1 MQCLPNSLLKSTP
14 QWHENVCHD
23 HSTIFTA
30 VKSLQGLRQRLQ
42 DAQDSHLVETQLMY
56 RDHGGDSLNE
66 FHISM
71 TFHCFYLVA

>member
-1 MQCLPNSLLKSTP
+1 
-14 QWHENVCHD
+14 
-23 HSTIFTA
+23 

-42 DAQDSHLVETQLMY
+42 DAQDSHLVETLLMY
-56 RDHGGDSLNE
+56 RDRGGDSLNE